1 MKARRLAA
9 QATMAAKSPAE
20 KAERAAKISK
30 GLKEVWAE
38 YGLQIEAKRSAT
50 RAAPTPEQVAQ
61 LSQTLSTAQKG
72 YHSKRREERALM
84 SKYEYGATKLRRGK
98 YTQERIDKVQ
108 ASHAARPSEE
118 RAESLARGVLKSQA
132 QKAVKML
139 LSPHYHLMGSRRS
152 RRRRNVKGLQSGR
165 RERLTSPSNNR
176 KNSLQRRR
184 LHAPGW
190 RNINRSEEVRC
201 TMHTW
206 LR

>member
-50 RAAPTPEQVAQ
+50 RAARTPEQVAQ

-84 SKYEYGATKLRRGK
+84 SKNEYGATKLRRGK
-98 YTQERIDKVQ
+98 YTQERIDKIQ
-108 ASHAARPSEE
+108 AGHAARPPEE

-132 QKAVKML
+132 QKAVKDAAFAAL
-139 LSPHYHLMGSRRS
+139 PLYGQLAI
-152 RRRRNVKGLQSGR
+152 KAKKK
-165 RERLTSPSNNR
+165 RERAAKR
-176 KNSLQRRR
+176 AKRE
-184 LHAPGW
+184 ADFG
-190 RNINRSEEVRC
+190 E
-201 TMHTW
+201 
-206 LR
+206 